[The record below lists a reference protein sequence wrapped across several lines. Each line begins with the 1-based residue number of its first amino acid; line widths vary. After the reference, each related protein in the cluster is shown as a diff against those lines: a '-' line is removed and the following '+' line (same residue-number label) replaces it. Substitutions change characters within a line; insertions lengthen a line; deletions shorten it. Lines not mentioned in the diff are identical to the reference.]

1 MHLELGWIF
10 GTVALLRV
18 SQLFLDY
25 NYDRADEYWQGSEVA
40 YRLYHGY
47 GYLSWEWTMD
57 EPIRS
62 PLYQLYLELGYFFCD
77 KISCGDYLK

>member
-1 MHLELGWIF
+1 MQSSMNTAFIII
-10 GTVALLRV
+10 TCLRI

-25 NYDRADEYWQGSEVA
+25 NYDHPDEYWQGSEVA
-40 YRLYHGY
+40 HKIYYGF

-62 PLYQLYLELGYFFCD
+62 PVYQLYLTIGYFLC
-77 KISCGDYLK
+77 